1 VSEFRKEQIMKW
13 KLASI
18 VAVLT
23 LALAVALPLFAQ
35 EADEVE
41 IEDDDIVWAGGWGH
55 GGGHGDGPGKAMV
68 EELALTK
75 DQLKKMDEMRST
87 HRKEMIPIRAQL
99 QVKQIE
105 LNELF
110 TSDAAIG
117 TINSKIDEISKLKTD
132 MAKKKAAHRVAMR
145 QLLTPEQREIW
156 NSMPGMR
163 GKMGGHGK
171 AMMERGMKMNRMDCD
186 ERGPRGGGRGR
197 GL

>member
-1 VSEFRKEQIMKW
+1 MKW
-13 KLASI
+13 KLATI
-18 VAVLT
+18 ATVLT

-41 IEDDDIVWAGGWGH
+41 IEDDDVVWAGGWGH
-55 GGGHGDGPGKAMV
+55 GGGRGDGPGKAMM

-75 DQLKKMDEMRST
+75 DQLKKMADMRSA

-99 QVKQIE
+99 QVKNIE

-110 TSDAAIG
+110 GSDASIG

-132 MAKKKAAHRVAMR
+132 MAKKQAAHRVAMR

-156 NSMPGMR
+156 NSRPKMM

-171 AMMERGMKMNRMDCD
+171 AMMERGMRMNRLDCD
-186 ERGPRGGGRGR
+186 DRGPRGGGRGR

>member
-1 VSEFRKEQIMKW
+1 MKW

-35 EADEVE
+35 EVDEVE
-41 IEDDDIVWAGGWGH
+41 IEDDEIVWAGGWGH
-55 GGGHGDGPGKAMV
+55 GGGRGDGPGKAMM

-75 DQLKKMDEMRST
+75 DQLKKMDDMRST
-87 HRKEMIPIRAQL
+87 HRKEMIPIRAQV

-105 LNELF
+105 LNQLF
-110 TSDAAIG
+110 ESDAAIG

-132 MAKKKAAHRVAMR
+132 MAKKQAAHRVAMR

-171 AMMERGMKMNRMDCD
+171 AMMERGMRMKMRD
-186 ERGPRGGGRGR
+186 GGGRGR

>member
-1 VSEFRKEQIMKW
+1 MKW

-55 GGGHGDGPGKAMV
+55 GGGHGDGPGKAMM

-110 TSDAAIG
+110 YIRCRNRHNQQQDRRNQQAEDRHGQEESGSPCCNAPTSHARTARDL
-117 TINSKIDEISKLKTD
+117 E
-132 MAKKKAAHRVAMR
+132 
-145 QLLTPEQREIW
+145 
-156 NSMPGMR
+156 
-163 GKMGGHGK
+163 
-171 AMMERGMKMNRMDCD
+171 
-186 ERGPRGGGRGR
+186 
-197 GL
+197 

>member
-1 VSEFRKEQIMKW
+1 MKW
-13 KLASI
+13 KLATI
-18 VAVLT
+18 IAVLT

-55 GGGHGDGPGKAMV
+55 GGGHGDGPGKAMM

-156 NSMPGMR
+156 NSMPDMR